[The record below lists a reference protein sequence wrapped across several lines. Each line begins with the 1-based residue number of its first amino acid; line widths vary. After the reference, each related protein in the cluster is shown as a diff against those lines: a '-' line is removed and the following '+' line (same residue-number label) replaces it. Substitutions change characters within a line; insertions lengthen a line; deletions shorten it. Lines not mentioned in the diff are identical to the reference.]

1 MLKDTVNLGIV
12 NKVSTVIPLL
22 VSSLNFI
29 VNPVYNLTNI
39 TGLFTHE
46 FALAHI
52 SLYGDRFSND
62 YFILLR
68 DLYNEYQSL
77 TQ

>member
-1 MLKDTVNLGIV
+1 MLKDTVNSGAV
-12 NKVSTVIPLL
+12 SKVSAVIPLL

-39 TGLFTHE
+39 TVLFTPD
-46 FALAHI
+46 FILSHI
-52 SLYGDRFSND
+52 NLYGDRFSND
-62 YFILLR
+62 YFVLLR
-68 DLYNEYQSL
+68 ELYNEYQSL